1 MDASSGAAQDAA
13 PDREARR
20 RERFL
25 TQPGLADLAE
35 VPAVSRWVRSGDV
48 RLHVLDY
55 GGDGV
60 PLLILPGIT
69 SPALTMD
76 FVARELTDLARP
88 LVLDVRGRGLSD
100 DAEDH
105 SLDAL
110 AADTEA
116 VIQQL
121 ELADPVLFGHSMG
134 ARIAAATAVR
144 GQVPLGGTLLVD
156 PPMSGPGRGP
166 YPTTLAAF
174 TRQLMQA
181 RRGTDADEV
190 GGFWPTWPRRE
201 LELRA
206 RWLASCGLEAI
217 ERAHQGFESEDFFA
231 WWPRVPGPTT
241 LLYGADSPVVTA
253 EGAAEAAAAN
263 PAARMVR
270 IPAAGHMVF
279 WDNPAPALDLL
290 RTALRQTLAPEPDAP
305 SIPPHDSGAMT
316 SPSTPDRADDVATP
330 DELSHAPGFLARRLH
345 QAYLAAWLHD
355 VDATLTGPQFAVLQI
370 TGENPGCDQR
380 SIADLVALDTST
392 MADVARRLENRGLL
406 SRTPSPADARR
417 KLLNLTEEGR
427 ATVHDAN
434 LRARKLDEEL
444 LRPIPAEQRA
454 DVLRHLAVLADHW
467 ERLGQEH

>member
-1 MDASSGAAQDAA
+1 MDASPG
-13 PDREARR
+13 
-20 RERFL
+20 RFV
-25 TQPGLADLAE
+25 TQPGLADLADI
-35 VPAVSRWVRSGDV
+35 PATSRWARSGDV

-69 SPALTMD
+69 SPAITMD
-76 FVARELTDLARP
+76 FVARELRDLVRP
-88 LVLDVRGRGLSD
+88 LVLDIRGRGLSD

-110 AADTEA
+110 AADAEA

-121 ELADPVLFGHSMG
+121 NLADPVLFGHSMG
-134 ARIAAATAVR
+134 ARIAAAAAVR
-144 GQVPLGGTLLVD
+144 CQVPLGGTLLVD

-174 TRQLMQA
+174 TRQLSQA

-190 GGFWPTWPRRE
+190 AGFWPTWPRRE

-231 WWPRVPGPTT
+231 WWPKVPGPTT
-241 LLYGADSPVVTA
+241 LLYGANSPVVTA

-263 PAARMVR
+263 TAARMVR
-270 IPAAGHMVF
+270 IPDAGHMVF

-305 SIPPHDSGAMT
+305 TSPPHDSGAMT
-316 SPSTPDRADDVATP
+316 SPNTPDRSDDVATP
-330 DELSHAPGFLARRLH
+330 DELSHAPGFLARRMY

-406 SRTPSPADARR
+406 SRTPSPSDARR
-417 KLLNLTEEGR
+417 KLLNLTDEGR

-444 LRPIPAEQRA
+444 LRPIPAEERA
-454 DVLRHLAVLADHW
+454 DVLRSLAVLADHW
-467 ERLGQEH
+467 ERLSQEH

>member
-1 MDASSGAAQDAA
+1 MDASS
-13 PDREARR
+13 
-20 RERFL
+20 ERFV
-25 TQPGLADLAE
+25 TQPGLADLADI
-35 VPAVSRWVRSGDV
+35 PATGRWVRSGDV

-69 SPALTMD
+69 SPAVTMD
-76 FVARELTDLARP
+76 FVARELTDLVRP
-88 LVLDVRGRGLSD
+88 LVLDIRGRGLSD
-100 DAEDH
+100 DAADH
-105 SLDAL
+105 SLEAL
-110 AADTEA
+110 AGDTEA
-116 VIQQL
+116 VVEQL
-121 ELADPVLFGHSMG
+121 ELADPVLLGHSMG

-144 GQVPLGGTLLVD
+144 GRVPLGGTLLVD
-156 PPMSGPGRGP
+156 PPMSGPDRGP

-181 RRGTDADEV
+181 RRGTNADEV
-190 GGFWPTWPRRE
+190 AGFWPTWPRRE

-206 RWLASCGLEAI
+206 RWLASCGLAAI
-217 ERAHQGFESEDFFA
+217 EGAHRGFETEDFFD
-231 WWPRVPGPTT
+231 WWPRVPVPTT
-241 LLYGADSPVVTA
+241 LFYGADSPVVTA
-253 EGAAEAAAAN
+253 EGAAEAAAAH
-263 PAARMVR
+263 PAARMVC
-270 IPAAGHMVF
+270 IPDAGHMVF
-279 WDNPAPALDLL
+279 WDNPAPALELL
-290 RTALRQTLAPEPDAP
+290 RSALRQTLEPEAGDATP
-305 SIPPHDSGAMT
+305 RSDDLHDSGAMT
-316 SPSTPDRADDVATP
+316 SPSTPDRSDGVATP

-380 SIADLVALDTST
+380 SIAALAALDTST

-417 KLLNLTEEGR
+417 KLLNLTDEGR

-467 ERLGQEH
+467 ERLGQED